1 MYTAFASVYDR
12 LMTGVDYRAWAG
24 FYHTLMERYGLPR
37 GKVCEC
43 ACGTGSL
50 TIPLAAMGYQMTGVD
65 ISPDMLFEASQK
77 ARKAG
82 AMIPFVKQDMR
93 ILHLHRQMDAVL
105 CTNDGVNYLK
115 GAEELSRFFQA
126 AFRVIRE
133 GGGLFM
139 DLSTPYKL
147 KHVLGNHFIGDED
160 AEIAYLWQNRYHEAQ
175 NYVDLNM
182 AIFVRQEGE
191 TYLRIG
197 EQQRQYAHE
206 AELIRQLLLETGFVD
221 IAVCG
226 DKRLE
231 SPTPNE
237 NRWFIA
243 ARRPVVEPG
252 SSAPAMIDV
261 EAAAAPSI
269 RVNQPNSLN
278 PKESL

>member
-12 LMTGVDYRAWAG
+12 LMTGVDYQGWAN
-24 FYHTLMERYGLPR
+24 FYHALMERYGIPR

-93 ILHLHRQMDAVL
+93 QLHLHRQMDAVL
-105 CTNDGVNYLK
+105 CTNDGVNYLRS
-115 GAEELSRFFQA
+115 EDELRQFFQA
-126 AFRVIRE
+126 AHRVLRE
-133 GGGLFM
+133 GGGLFL

-147 KHVLGNHFIGDED
+147 RRVLGNHFIGDED
-160 AEIAYLWQNRYHEAQ
+160 ENIAYLWQNRYHEQQ
-175 NYVDLNM
+175 NCVEMNL

-197 EQQRQYAHE
+197 EQQRQYAHT
-206 AELIRQLLLETGFVD
+206 AETLGLMLSECGFTD
-221 IAVCG
+221 AAFFG
-226 DKRLE
+226 DKRME
-231 SPTPNE
+231 APGE
-237 NRWFIA
+237 KECRWFVA
-243 ARRPVVEPG
+243 ARKPLGGAEV
-252 SSAPAMIDV
+252 
-261 EAAAAPSI
+261 
-269 RVNQPNSLN
+269 
-278 PKESL
+278 

>member
-12 LMTGVDYRAWAG
+12 LMTGVDYQGWAN
-24 FYHTLMERYGLPR
+24 FYHALMERYGIPR

-93 ILHLHRQMDAVL
+93 QLHLHRQMDAVL
-105 CTNDGVNYLK
+105 CTNDGVNYLRS
-115 GAEELSRFFQA
+115 EDELRQFFQA
-126 AFRVIRE
+126 SHRVLRE
-133 GGGLFM
+133 GGGLFL

-147 KHVLGNHFIGDED
+147 RRVLGNHFIGDED
-160 AEIAYLWQNRYHEAQ
+160 ENIAYLWQNRYHEQQ
-175 NYVDLNM
+175 NCVEMNL

-197 EQQRQYAHE
+197 E
-206 AELIRQLLLETGFVD
+206 
-221 IAVCG
+221 
-226 DKRLE
+226 
-231 SPTPNE
+231 
-237 NRWFIA
+237 
-243 ARRPVVEPG
+243 
-252 SSAPAMIDV
+252 
-261 EAAAAPSI
+261 
-269 RVNQPNSLN
+269 
-278 PKESL
+278 